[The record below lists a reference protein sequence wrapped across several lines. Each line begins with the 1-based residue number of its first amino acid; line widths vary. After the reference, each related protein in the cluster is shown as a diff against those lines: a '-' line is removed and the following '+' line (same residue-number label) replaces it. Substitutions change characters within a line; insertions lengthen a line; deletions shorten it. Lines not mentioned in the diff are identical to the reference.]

1 MQKVLEPEGKPGLE
15 LDLALLGKDWPK
27 LKLAAGQVSTP
38 GPQLSSTLQH
48 VERWEPTTQGD

>member
-1 MQKVLEPEGKPGLE
+1 MLEPEGKPGLE